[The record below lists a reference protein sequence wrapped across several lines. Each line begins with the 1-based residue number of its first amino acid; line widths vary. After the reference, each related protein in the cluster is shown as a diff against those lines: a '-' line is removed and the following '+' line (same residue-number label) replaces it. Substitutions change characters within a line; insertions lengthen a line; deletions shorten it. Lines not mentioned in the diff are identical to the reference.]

1 MLTGKKLHAFGD
13 SFTYGDGFPDCLDRS
28 GSSRTYANKLA
39 NHYDMELV
47 LHAAPGSSPLAQ
59 YNRFILNYD
68 NLEPGDLVTFLWP
81 FSMRS
86 VLYQETDIFAI
97 DPTGPW
103 ELPEILV
110 LIPGCE
116 EEAVI
121 IGPNGRDINQM
132 EYYENWSNDFQGLLL
147 LSTYIKSVKVMC
159 AHKGVHCVQHILD
172 CHDYNCLK
180 HIKSLGMKISSPL
193 SDYEFHPRSFQ
204 SYITRENI
212 QKLVNKLTH
221 LDLDFLPD
229 GHFNE
234 DTHKLWAHLYTKDID
249 RLST

>member
-13 SFTYGDGFPDCLDRS
+13 SFTFGHGLPDCMDVG
-28 GSSRTYANKLA
+28 GSSRAYPNKLA
-39 NHYDMELV
+39 NHYGMDLV
-47 LHAAPGSSPLAQ
+47 LHALPGSSPLAQ

-68 NLEPGDLVTFLWP
+68 DLEPGDLVTFLWP

-86 VLYQETDIFAI
+86 VLYDDTDIFAI

-103 ELPEILV
+103 YLPEILL
-110 LIPGCE
+110 LIPAGE
-116 EEAVI
+116 EDAVI
-121 IGPNGRDINQM
+121 MGPNGKNINQM
-132 EYYENWSNDFQGLLL
+132 EYYERWSNNFQHLLL

-172 CHDYNCLK
+172 CHDHNCLK
-180 HIKSLGMKISSPL
+180 HIKSLGMSISSPL
-193 SDYEFHPRSFQ
+193 SDYEFHARSFQ
-204 SYITRENI
+204 HYITNHHI
-212 QKLVNKLTH
+212 QKLINRITH
-221 LDLDFLPD
+221 LNLDFLPD

-249 RLST
+249 RLTA

>member
-13 SFTYGDGFPDCLDRS
+13 SFTWGDGFPDCHHLT
-28 GSSRTYANKLA
+28 GSSRVYPHKLA
-39 NHYDMELV
+39 NHYGMELV
-47 LHAAPGSSPLAQ
+47 LHAGSGSSPLAQ

-68 NLEPGDLVTFLWP
+68 RLEAGDLVTFLWP
-81 FSMRS
+81 YSMRS
-86 VLYQETDIFAI
+86 VLYQDTDIFAI

-116 EEAVI
+116 EEAVMM
-121 IGPNGRDINQM
+121 GPNGKDINLM
-132 EYYENWSNDFQGLLL
+132 EFYKNWSNDFQGQLL

-159 AHKGVHCVQHILD
+159 ANKGVHCVQHILD

-180 HIKSLGMKISSPL
+180 HIKSLGMSISSPL
-193 SDYEFHPRSFQ
+193 SDYEFHARSFQ
-204 SYITRENI
+204 RYITNHHY
-212 QKLVNKLTH
+212 QKLINRITH

-249 RLST
+249 RLTA

>member
-13 SFTYGDGFPDCLDRS
+13 SFTWGDGFPDVNHLT
-28 GSSRTYANKLA
+28 GSSRVYPHKLA
-39 NHYDMELV
+39 NHYGMELV
-47 LHAAPGSSPLAQ
+47 LHAQPGSSHLAQ

-86 VLYQETDIFAI
+86 VLYQDTDIFAI

-116 EEAVI
+116 EEAI
-121 IGPNGRDINQM
+121 ILGPNGKDINQM
-132 EYYENWSNDFQGLLL
+132 EYYKNWSNDFQCLLL

-204 SYITRENI
+204 SYLTVEHYKKLINRMTRLE
-212 QKLVNKLTH
+212 
-221 LDLDFLPD
+221 LDFLPD
-229 GHFNE
+229 GHANE

-249 RLST
+249 RLSA